1 VPLSE
6 PRTGFP
12 SVLSGA
18 ALSARLSNATK
29 HVLNPAGN
37 YYFRIKTKSA
47 LAGVKTTR
55 VTIVR
60 NVFILLC
67 ALIATGPASAQSP
80 PRSSTMYTCAI
91 WTEMRLKNESAD
103 LENWVMG
110 YLVSW
115 SMEEHGEN
123 RDFKALFSYID
134 NYCLSNPLETLLI
147 ATMSLQHELV
157 NRAKQ
162 PAYPAK

>member
-1 VPLSE
+1 M
-6 PRTGFP
+6 
-12 SVLSGA
+12 
-18 ALSARLSNATK
+18 K
-29 HVLNPAGN
+29 
-37 YYFRIKTKSA
+37 
-47 LAGVKTTR
+47 
-55 VTIVR
+55 

-91 WTEMRLKNESAD
+91 WTEMRLKNESTD

-123 RDFKALFSYID
+123 REFKALFSYID

-162 PAYPAK
+162 PVYPAK